1 VAIAKVADSRNL
13 PKRCTGIEHLFP
25 LEVTP
30 NVDTI
35 VVLEWKPVQSNKVS
49 SLVNANNNTLKLLEF
64 YMNWSNVLNVFHV
77 SKVDSVEI
85 SARRTMFG
93 SSAIAVLFLLIF
105 YLCFDNKGFIVV
117 G

>member
-1 VAIAKVADSRNL
+1 
-13 PKRCTGIEHLFP
+13 
-25 LEVTP
+25 
-30 NVDTI
+30 
-35 VVLEWKPVQSNKVS
+35 
-49 SLVNANNNTLKLLEF
+49 
-64 YMNWSNVLNVFHV
+64 MNWSNILNIFLV

-105 YLCFDNKGFIVV
+105 YLWFDNKGFIVV